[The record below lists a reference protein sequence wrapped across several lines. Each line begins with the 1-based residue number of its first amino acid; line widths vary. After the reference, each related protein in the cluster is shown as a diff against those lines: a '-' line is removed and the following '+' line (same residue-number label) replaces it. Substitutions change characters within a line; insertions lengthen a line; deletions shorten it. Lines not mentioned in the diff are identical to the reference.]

1 MPSEKSARRAVKR
14 GDRNKMTESEAKT
27 YVRIAEESLSDGLKE
42 DTEGAVRQ
50 ATSFLDRAVKRGA
63 INRNV
68 ASRKKSRLHKLLNS
82 SMSSGIEEKP
92 NLEHK
97 TKKAKTAK

>member
-14 GDRNKMTESEAKT
+14 GDRNQKTASEART
-27 YVRIAEESLSDGLKE
+27 YVRIAQKSLSDGLKE
-42 DTEGAVRQ
+42 DTENAVRQ

-63 INRNV
+63 INRNA

-82 SMSSGIEEKP
+82 SVPSEIEENP
-92 NLEHK
+92 NPKTRTKK
-97 TKKAKTAK
+97 TKTAR